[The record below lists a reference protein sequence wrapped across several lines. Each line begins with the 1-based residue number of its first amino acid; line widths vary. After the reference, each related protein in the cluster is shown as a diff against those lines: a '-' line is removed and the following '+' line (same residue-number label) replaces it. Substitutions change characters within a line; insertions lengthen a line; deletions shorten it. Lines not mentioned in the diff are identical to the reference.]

1 MKEYLQ
7 KIKDSL
13 KKDTI
18 IKIAALFF
26 AFILWNYVLS
36 DTNPQRSK
44 TISDLSV
51 TVLNEGTLSNEKLMV
66 KDGLADLINSVN
78 VTVSVEK
85 NYLDYV
91 TADNVSV
98 EVDLGDIKE
107 AGTYELK
114 LNAKTAYGSVANVSP
129 SSISVVVDTVTQSTL
144 PIECQLTGEEKND
157 VYVSTPTLSKSDITV
172 SGPSSILSNITK
184 AVCYLNRD
192 DLQTSNKKQ
201 STTLQLY
208 FIGAD
213 GNVLDQTTV
222 QKYIK
227 ADYFSVVASYDVKS
241 KKTVPVDI
249 SSSILNQDKVK
260 TGYEMQSATADPSS
274 VTIVGDA
281 SVLNT
286 IDSLKAKSVSISGLS
301 SNTTKSSTLT
311 VPSNVTVLEGN
322 AVDINVV
329 IQPKS
334 S

>member
-44 TISDLSV
+44 TVRNLSV
-51 TVLNEGTLSNEKLMV
+51 IVLNQDTLSNEKLMV
-66 KDGLADLINSVN
+66 TDGLADLVNSVS

-91 TADNVSV
+91 TADNVSA
-98 EVDLGDIKE
+98 EVDLANIKE
-107 AGTYELK
+107 PGTYELNLK
-114 LNAKTAYGSVANVSP
+114 AKTAYGSIANISP
-129 SSISVVVDTVTQSTL
+129 SSISIVVDTVTQSTI
-144 PIECQLTGEEKND
+144 PIECRFTGEDKSD
-157 VYVSTPTLSKSDITV
+157 VYVSTPTLSKSEINI

-184 AVCYLNRD
+184 AVCYLDRD
-192 DLQTSNKKQ
+192 KLEISDKKQ
-201 STTLQLY
+201 SATLQLY
-208 FIGAD
+208 FIGED
-213 GNVLDQTTV
+213 GNALDQTTV
-222 QKYIK
+222 QKYIS
-227 ADYFSVVASYDVKS
+227 ADYYSVIASYDVKS

-260 TGYEMQSATADPSS
+260 AGYEMQSATVDPSN

-281 SVLNT
+281 AVLNT
-286 IDSLKAKSVSISGLS
+286 VNSLKVKSVSISGLS
-301 SNTTKSSTLT
+301 SNTTKSSTLI
-311 VPSNVTVLEGN
+311 VPSKATVLEGN
-322 AVDINVV
+322 TVNINIV